1 MIRCSRRS
9 KNRRSDI
16 TSEKKMQKG
25 DKASNDNKAYNF
37 IEMSDEEKK
46 DDSKKQNEEV
56 NFLD

>member
-1 MIRCSRRS
+1 
-9 KNRRSDI
+9 
-16 TSEKKMQKG
+16 MQKG